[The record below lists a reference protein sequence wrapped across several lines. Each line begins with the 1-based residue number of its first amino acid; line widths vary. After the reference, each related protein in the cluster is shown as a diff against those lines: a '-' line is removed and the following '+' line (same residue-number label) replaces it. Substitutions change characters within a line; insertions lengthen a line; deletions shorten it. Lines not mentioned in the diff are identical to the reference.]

1 MRPLEPYPSF
11 TLVITQSQHP
21 SDLMAY
27 RNSRRKRQ
35 RSYPSSMLFQDPL
48 MMTVDYR
55 DQHPQAF
62 PTLSWGGT
70 LSNEEAIAT
79 FSLDAALQTRP
90 DKQATPGEGRVKRLS
105 LTTLVI
111 VCVFSVLVDFVMGC
125 SSLLQDLALA
135 VRRRCQNVLNSGKAD
150 ST

>member
-11 TLVITQSQHP
+11 TLVITQNQHP
-21 SDLMAY
+21 SDLLAY

-35 RSYPSSMLFQDPL
+35 RSYPSSVLFEDPL

-62 PTLSWGGT
+62 PVLSWGGT
-70 LSNEEAIAT
+70 LSNEDAVAA
-79 FSLDAALQTRP
+79 FSLDAALQGQPNKTG
-90 DKQATPGEGRVKRLS
+90 AGEIRVKRLS

-111 VCVFSVLVDFVMGC
+111 
-125 SSLLQDLALA
+125 DLALA
-135 VRRRCQNVLNSGKAD
+135 VSRRCQSVLKSGNAKLP
-150 ST
+150 